1 MGPKSNMRVVGY
13 LRNGCATNTG
23 GHILSCRLLTMICKC
38 FQSAS
43 LALVSL
49 PKCLPSEKKKK
60 TSRNSQKRKDLS
72 QVNIIFYF
80 KPDLTY

>member
-60 TSRNSQKRKDLS
+60 
-72 QVNIIFYF
+72 
-80 KPDLTY
+80 KPQGTVRRGKI